1 VPGEGRAAQ
10 GTDIH
15 EAWQADGTRLGEP
28 VEEEEGEEQ
37 GEE

>member
-1 VPGEGRAAQ
+1 MLGEGRAAQ

-15 EAWQADGTRLGEP
+15 EAWQADGTRRGEP
-28 VEEEEGEEQ
+28 VEEEEEGQ